1 MARTRS
7 DTGYTLVRADGS
19 PGYVAPR
26 DTSCQGS
33 VRYLAVHRIEG
44 GGWGIVDRRSGRL
57 LSETR
62 PGEHRYAS
70 WSDVQGVVTALN
82 AG

>member
-7 DTGYTLVRADGS
+7 DPAYTLVKADGS
-19 PGYVAPR
+19 PDYVAPR
-26 DTSCQGS
+26 DSTCQNS
-33 VRYLAVHRIEG
+33 VRYMVVHLIEG
-44 GGWGIVDRRSGRL
+44 GGWGIVDRRRGRL

-70 WSDVQGVVTALN
+70 WTDVQGVVTALN